1 MPPEAELDGTWCR
14 RVKPLRVQ
22 SRRRRSCSDIP
33 SPVVDNLDRRKGRPI
48 VDRRGSEPT
57 HDESKLVALDAHD
70 AKPTTEIVTHDR
82 QHALQIRPHRRVG
95 REVGRKVSCCHT
107 RTLNPAGQASLI
119 NTGAGGAPSP

>member
-70 AKPTTEIVTHDR
+70 ANPPPRSSLMTGSTLCRSAPTDGSGGKSGGKFPAAT
-82 QHALQIRPHRRVG
+82 RV
-95 REVGRKVSCCHT
+95 R
-107 RTLNPAGQASLI
+107 
-119 NTGAGGAPSP
+119 